1 MMRTAAVFAALLF
14 ATLFAAGAQA
24 QVLEGTPPELEGV
37 NITEHLEA
45 QLPLE
50 LTFRDETGETV
61 QLGDYFAPGRPVI
74 VNLVYF
80 NCPMLCN
87 VLMDG
92 FVEGLRGVDWV
103 AGKEFEIVTV
113 SIDPQD
119 TPAAA
124 LVKRDAM
131 VKRLGRLE
139 AARGWHFLTG
149 EEANIR
155 RLADTI
161 GFQYRY
167 SEEKKEYMHAAAIYI
182 ATPEGK
188 LSRYLYGVQF
198 EPATMRLSLVEAS
211 DGKIGSTVDQ
221 ILLFCFAY
229 DHTAGRYGPVA
240 FRIMQLGAGLCAVV
254 LIAFLAAAWILESR
268 RRRQHLSMGARS

>member
-1 MMRTAAVFAALLF
+1 MMRTAALGAAALLF
-14 ATLFAAGAQA
+14 AVQAQA
-24 QVLEGTPPELEGV
+24 QVLEETPAELEGV
-37 NITEHLEA
+37 GITEHLDT
-45 QLPLE
+45 QLPLD
-50 LTFRDETGETV
+50 LTFKDETGRTMR
-61 QLGDYFAPGRPVI
+61 LGDAFRAGHPVI

-92 FVEGLRGVDWV
+92 FVEGLRGVDWI
-103 AGKEFEIVTV
+103 AGKEFDIVTV
-113 SIDPQD
+113 SIDPKD
-119 TPAAA
+119 TPASA

-131 VKRLGRLE
+131 VKSLGRPE

-149 EEANIR
+149 DEATIH
-155 RLADTI
+155 RLADAI

-198 EPATMRLSLVEAS
+198 DPSTLRLSLVEAS

-240 FRIMQLGAGLCAVV
+240 FRIMQVGAGLCVIV
-254 LIAFLAAAWILESR
+254 LAACLGVAWIAESR
-268 RRRQHLSMGARS
+268 RRRELSMGARS

>member
-1 MMRTAAVFAALLF
+1 
-14 ATLFAAGAQA
+14 
-24 QVLEGTPPELEGV
+24 
-37 NITEHLEA
+37 
-45 QLPLE
+45 
-50 LTFRDETGETV
+50 
-61 QLGDYFAPGRPVI
+61 
-74 VNLVYF
+74 
-80 NCPMLCN
+80 
-87 VLMDG
+87 
-92 FVEGLRGVDWV
+92 
-103 AGKEFEIVTV
+103 
-113 SIDPQD
+113 
-119 TPAAA
+119 
-124 LVKRDAM
+124 
-131 VKRLGRLE
+131 
-139 AARGWHFLTG
+139 LTG

>member
-1 MMRTAAVFAALLF
+1 MRRW
-14 ATLFAAGAQA
+14 AGALAVLLLANGAPA
-24 QVLEGTPPELEGV
+24 QVLEDTPPELQGV
-37 NITEHLEA
+37 DITEHLDE
-45 QLPLE
+45 QLPLD
-50 LTFRDETGETV
+50 LAFLDETGKTV
-61 QLGDYFAPGRPVI
+61 RLGDFFAPGRPVI

-92 FVEGLRGVDWV
+92 FVEGLRGVDWI

-113 SIDPQD
+113 SIDPKD
-119 TPAAA
+119 DPSSA

-131 VKRLGRLE
+131 VKRLGRPE

-149 EEANIR
+149 EEKNIR

-167 SEEKKEYMHAAAIYI
+167 SEERKEYMHAAAIYL

-198 EPATMRLSLVEAS
+198 DPATLRLSLVEAS

-240 FRIMQLGAGLCAVV
+240 FRIMQVGAGLCALV
-254 LIAFLAAAWILESR
+254 LLMFLGVAWFAESR
-268 RRRQHLSMGARS
+268 RRRALSMGART

>member
-1 MMRTAAVFAALLF
+1 MTRLAALFAAL
-14 ATLFAAGAQA
+14 LFAAGAQA
-24 QVLEGTPPELEGV
+24 QVLEDVPELEGV
-37 NITEHLEA
+37 GITEHLEA

-50 LTFRDETGETV
+50 LTFLDETGKTV
-61 QLGDYFAPGRPVI
+61 RLGDSFTPGRPVI

-92 FVEGLRGVDWV
+92 FIEGLRGVDWIP
-103 AGKEFEIVTV
+103 GKEFEIVTL

-119 TPAAA
+119 TPASA

-139 AARGWHFLTG
+139 AAHGWHFLTG

-161 GFQYRY
+161 GFEYQY

-198 EPATMRLSLVEAS
+198 DPATMRLSLVEAS

-254 LIAFLAAAWILESR
+254 LIAFLAAAWIVESR
-268 RRRQHLSMGARS
+268 RRRQQLSMGARS

>member
-1 MMRTAAVFAALLF
+1 MMRTLVLGAALFFAAQ
-14 ATLFAAGAQA
+14 AQA
-24 QVLEGTPPELEGV
+24 QVLEDTPPELQGV
-37 NITEHLEA
+37 GITEHLDT
-45 QLPLE
+45 QLPLD
-50 LTFRDETGETV
+50 LAFKDETGANV
-61 QLGDYFAPGRPVI
+61 RLGDFFRAGHPVI

-92 FVEGLRGVDWV
+92 FVDGLRGVDWI
-103 AGKEFEIVTV
+103 AGKEFDIVTV
-113 SIDPQD
+113 SIDPKD
-119 TPAAA
+119 TPASA

-131 VKRLGRLE
+131 VKRLGRPE

-149 EEANIR
+149 DETNIR
-155 RLADTI
+155 QLADAI

-198 EPATMRLSLVEAS
+198 DPSTVRLSLVEAS

-240 FRIMQLGAGLCAVV
+240 FRIMQVGAGLCVVV
-254 LIAFLAAAWILESR
+254 LGACLGAAWIAESR
-268 RRRQHLSMGARS
+268 RRRDLSMGARS

>member
-1 MMRTAAVFAALLF
+1 MMRTATFLSALLL
-14 ATLFAAGAQA
+14 ASAAHA
-24 QVLEGTPPELEGV
+24 QVLEDTPPELEGV
-37 NITEHLEA
+37 GITEHLDT
-45 QLPLE
+45 QLPLD
-50 LTFRDETGETV
+50 LSFVDENGRTV
-61 QLGDYFAPGRPVI
+61 RLGDFFSAGRPVI

-87 VLMDG
+87 VVMDG

-113 SIDPQD
+113 SIDPHD
-119 TPAAA
+119 TPASA

-131 VKRLGRLE
+131 VKKLGRLE

-155 RLADTI
+155 RLADAI

-229 DHTAGRYGPVA
+229 DHKAGRYGPVA
-240 FRIMQLGAGLCAVV
+240 FRIMQLGAGLTVVV
-254 LIAFLAAAWILESR
+254 LGACLGAAWFAESR
-268 RRRQHLSMGARS
+268 RRRHLSMGARS